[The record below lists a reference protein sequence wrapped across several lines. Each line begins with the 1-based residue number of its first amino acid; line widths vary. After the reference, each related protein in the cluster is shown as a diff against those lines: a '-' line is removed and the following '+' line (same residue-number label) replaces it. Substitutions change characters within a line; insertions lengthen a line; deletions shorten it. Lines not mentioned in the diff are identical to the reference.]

1 MYITET
7 TENVRNLWKQLEVQ
21 DDLSKLKFLIYI
33 FGLLNNNQINDKN
46 EANPNLIEEDIIIFN
61 LENIGFPLNAGTMLL
76 QHFMMLYNNITK
88 TNSIYEDNGN
98 ILGINYN
105 EIENEMNSQF
115 EKLNFNEKL
124 DIFSEIVISYD
135 KETYFD
141 KKITIMPFDS
151 ELSGFELANMIQKLA
166 KMIKAKTD
174 ISLTYSL
181 FNRIIL
187 FLNIF
192 QIVLYLIKARYF
204 LPKKAIYFLPLLR
217 PIFR

>member
-46 EANPNLIEEDIIIFN
+46 EANPNLIEDDIIIFN

-98 ILGINYN
+98 VIGLEYN
-105 EIENEMNSQF
+105 ENECEIISGF
-115 EKLNFNEKL
+115 EKLTYNEKL
-124 DIFSEIVISYD
+124 DIFKELFITYD
-135 KETYFD
+135 NNTYFKND
-141 KKITIMPFDS
+141 LNVFLNSKM
-151 ELSGFELANMIQKLA
+151 SGFDIAQKIEQF
-166 KMIKAKTD
+166 KI
-174 ISLTYSL
+174 
-181 FNRIIL
+181 
-187 FLNIF
+187 
-192 QIVLYLIKARYF
+192 
-204 LPKKAIYFLPLLR
+204 
-217 PIFR
+217 

>member
-46 EANPNLIEEDIIIFN
+46 KANPNLIEDDIIIFN

-98 ILGINYN
+98 VIGLEYN
-105 EIENEMNSQF
+105 ENECEIISGF
-115 EKLNFNEKL
+115 EKLTYNEKL
-124 DIFSEIVISYD
+124 DIFKELFITYD
-135 KETYFD
+135 NNTYFKND
-141 KKITIMPFDS
+141 FNVMFLNSKM
-151 ELSGFELANMIQKLA
+151 SGFDIAQKIEQF
-166 KMIKAKTD
+166 KI
-174 ISLTYSL
+174 
-181 FNRIIL
+181 
-187 FLNIF
+187 
-192 QIVLYLIKARYF
+192 
-204 LPKKAIYFLPLLR
+204 
-217 PIFR
+217 

>member
-98 ILGINYN
+98 VIGLEYN
-105 EIENEMNSQF
+105 ENECEIISGF
-115 EKLNFNEKL
+115 EKLTYNEKL
-124 DIFSEIVISYD
+124 DIFKELFITYD
-135 KETYFD
+135 NNTYFINNFNVFLNS
-141 KKITIMPFDS
+141 KM
-151 ELSGFELANMIQKLA
+151 SGFDIAQKIEQF
-166 KMIKAKTD
+166 KI
-174 ISLTYSL
+174 
-181 FNRIIL
+181 
-187 FLNIF
+187 
-192 QIVLYLIKARYF
+192 
-204 LPKKAIYFLPLLR
+204 
-217 PIFR
+217 

>member
-46 EANPNLIEEDIIIFN
+46 EANPNLIEDDIIIFN

-98 ILGINYN
+98 VIGLEYN
-105 EIENEMNSQF
+105 ENECEIISGF
-115 EKLNFNEKL
+115 EKLTYNEKL
-124 DIFSEIVISYD
+124 DIFKELFITYD
-135 KETYFD
+135 NNTYFKND
-141 KKITIMPFDS
+141 FNVMFLNSKM
-151 ELSGFELANMIQKLA
+151 SGFDIAQKIEQF
-166 KMIKAKTD
+166 KI
-174 ISLTYSL
+174 
-181 FNRIIL
+181 
-187 FLNIF
+187 
-192 QIVLYLIKARYF
+192 
-204 LPKKAIYFLPLLR
+204 
-217 PIFR
+217 

>member
-46 EANPNLIEEDIIIFN
+46 EANPNLIEDDIIIFN

-98 ILGINYN
+98 VIGLEYN
-105 EIENEMNSQF
+105 ENECEIISGF
-115 EKLNFNEKL
+115 EKLTYNEKL
-124 DIFSEIVISYD
+124 DIFKELFITYD
-135 KETYFD
+135 NNTYFKND
-141 KKITIMPFDS
+141 FNVMFLNPKM
-151 ELSGFELANMIQKLA
+151 SGFDIAQKIEQF
-166 KMIKAKTD
+166 KI
-174 ISLTYSL
+174 
-181 FNRIIL
+181 
-187 FLNIF
+187 
-192 QIVLYLIKARYF
+192 
-204 LPKKAIYFLPLLR
+204 
-217 PIFR
+217 